1 MINAQFCLE
10 VWGTSY
16 SKIKEICQL
25 AERLG
30 YYGFYYG
37 ESLAGID
44 LECWTVIS
52 NLAALTKKVKL
63 GPVITYLFPAYR
75 NISLLA
81 KQALTMQDVSNKRL
95 EFRAGAGATLQGASR
110 WWHPFGI
117 DYPNNFER
125 ALLLEEGIRLLL
137 LLWSGAHSTTF
148 EGRHF
153 RVKDAMLSKKQMQPD
168 VILPVTIAA
177 KR

>member
-10 VWGTSY
+10 VWGTDY

-37 ESLAGID
+37 ESLANID
-44 LECWTVIS
+44 LDCWTVIS
-52 NLAALTKKVKL
+52 NLAALTKKIKL
-63 GPVITYLFPAYR
+63 GPVITYLFLAYR

-95 EFRAGAGATLQGASR
+95 EFRAGAGATLQWASQ

-125 ALLLEEGIRLLL
+125 ALLLEEGIKLLL
-137 LLWSGAHSTTF
+137 LLWSGAHSTTL

-153 RVKDAMLSKKQMQPD
+153 WGKRCHVIQETDA
-168 VILPVTIAA
+168 T
-177 KR
+177 